1 MNKKTGGLIAGI
13 AVAVI
18 IMLLPLSGSGLEPAG
33 QKCLALSLMTVV
45 FWATGVAQS
54 GFVGGLYLIL
64 LIVWGV
70 AGPDAV
76 FKAWYGSS
84 TMWMIIGAYMI
95 AGAVKDSGLGERI
108 AYAFIKKFVR
118 SYNGIIVSIFIL
130 TFIMS
135 VMIPHPWPRAFLIM
149 SVMAVVIKSAN
160 IPKVDAVKI
169 GFTVFASSVPVSL
182 IFLTGDSTINPLAAS
197 YAADINVGWIS
208 WFKYMG
214 VPAIVASIITL
225 GLILV
230 LFKPSQ
236 PVTINLEEI
245 EEKQKALGSLTT
257 IEKRT
262 AIWLVI
268 AVVLWLTDSVHG
280 INVGWV
286 TLGVA
291 MCMSLPL
298 VGEVL
303 TPKSWGQVPVHVLVF
318 LTSAMAIG
326 TVGGQTGMNAWIAD
340 TILPSKMPENM
351 FVLAIMIAAVSA
363 VVHMFMG
370 SVIAV
375 MGVVIPSVLVAVEP
389 LGVPAIA
396 VALIVYAAIA
406 SHYILPFHH
415 LNMLVGQGEENG
427 MYTQKETIRLGVPLT
442 VVVFILVIVEVIW
455 WNIIGLL

>member
-1 MNKKTGGLIAGI
+1 M
-13 AVAVI
+13 
-18 IMLLPLSGSGLEPAG
+18 
-33 QKCLALSLMTVV
+33 
-45 FWATGVAQS
+45 
-54 GFVGGLYLIL
+54 
-64 LIVWGV
+64 
-70 AGPDAV
+70 
-76 FKAWYGSS
+76 
-84 TMWMIIGAYMI
+84 
-95 AGAVKDSGLGERI
+95 
-108 AYAFIKKFVR
+108 
-118 SYNGIIVSIFIL
+118 
-130 TFIMS
+130 
-135 VMIPHPWPRAFLIM
+135 
-149 SVMAVVIKSAN
+149 
-160 IPKVDAVKI
+160 
-169 GFTVFASSVPVSL
+169 
-182 IFLTGDSTINPLAAS
+182 
-197 YAADINVGWIS
+197 
-208 WFKYMG
+208 
-214 VPAIVASIITL
+214 
-225 GLILV
+225 
-230 LFKPSQ
+230 
-236 PVTINLEEI
+236 EEI

-286 TLGVA
+286 TLGIA

-340 TILPSKMPENM
+340 TILPGKMPENM
-351 FVLAIMIAAVSA
+351 FILAIMIAAVA
-363 VVHMFMG
+363 VVVHMFMG

-427 MYTQKETIRLGVPLT
+427 MYTQKETIRLGAPLT
-442 VVVFILVIVEVIW
+442 VVVFIIVVVEVIW